1 MFWDPRKAGSRPHS
15 PRNRRPPPRNRMCPS
30 RVSPWIL
37 SRRAHWPGCWFQGWA
52 FVQILA
58 RGADCVGFRDE
69 FSHFGRHKIL
79 KSRLPAL
86 SKADARWYI
95 PLATPRVFAKGI
107 CQGHLLGVAF
117 SGSLRTGSI
126 GALCA
131 VAKSVSAFGFLEG
144 AQDFIA
150 GWSSPVA
157 RQAHNLKV
165 IGSNPIPATKLM
177 KNPSNLK
184 TIAGVLFWRWN
195 PPQQLGLRVQ
205 ITPQPRHRIG

>member
-30 RVSPWIL
+30 RVPPGFYLAGRIG
-37 SRRAHWPGCWFQGWA
+37 RAVGSKAGLLCKFWQEGPIA
-52 FVQILA
+52 SVFVTNFPILA
-58 RGADCVGFRDE
+58 VIKSSKVGFQPFPKQMRV
-69 FSHFGRHKIL
+69 GTYP
-79 KSRLPAL
+79 SRPQGHLPRA
-86 SKADARWYI
+86 
-95 PLATPRVFAKGI
+95 FAKGI
-107 CQGHLLGVAF
+107 CQGHLLRVAF

-131 VAKSVSAFGFLEG
+131 VAKSVSAIGFLEG

-165 IGSNPIPATKLM
+165 IGSNPIPATKLVLLGQ
-177 KNPSNLK
+177 KLRR
-184 TIAGVLFWRWN
+184 TFFICRGVNR
-195 PPQQLGLRVQ
+195 GRVN
-205 ITPQPRHRIG
+205 TVSTKSLAV